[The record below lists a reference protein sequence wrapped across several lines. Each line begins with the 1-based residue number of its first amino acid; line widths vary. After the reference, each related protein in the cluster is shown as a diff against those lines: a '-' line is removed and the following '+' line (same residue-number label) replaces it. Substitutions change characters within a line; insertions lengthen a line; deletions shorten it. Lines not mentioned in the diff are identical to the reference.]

1 MATDAGRA
9 GGVQVRYRSQ
19 RGITAGFAPSH
30 IFASKF
36 TRYWIGAVHCQES
49 EVMSSFELEVI
60 YEGRALT
67 VFGVVVPGRGC
78 LASAWLDG
86 LPLQPQAQFRA
97 RLDRLTEVGF
107 LRSPEEMRPLQCNGE
122 PPVHEIKTRSGHRL
136 YVIRSRQDWV
146 ATHGAVKP
154 SDRKVCAQA
163 ERARGIWKEAQ
174 EQ

>member
-1 MATDAGRA
+1 
-9 GGVQVRYRSQ
+9 
-19 RGITAGFAPSH
+19 
-30 IFASKF
+30 
-36 TRYWIGAVHCQES
+36 
-49 EVMSSFELEVI
+49 MSSFELEVI

-67 VFGVVVPGRGC
+67 VYGVVVHDRGC
-78 LASAWLDG
+78 LASAWLAG
-86 LPLQPQAQFRA
+86 LPLKPQVQFRA

-107 LRSPEEMRPLQCNGE
+107 LRSPEEMRQLQCDGE

-136 YVIRSRQDWV
+136 YVIRSRRDWV

-154 SDRKVCAQA
+154 SDRGVCAQA

>member
-1 MATDAGRA
+1 MLAAGTAFKYGIDRTS
-9 GGVQVRYRSQ
+9 GPKWGFRSQ
-19 RGITAGFAPSH
+19 SH
-30 IFASKF
+30 LCVKVHALLD
-36 TRYWIGAVHCQES
+36 RAVHCQES

-67 VFGVVVPGRGC
+67 VYGVVLPERGC
-78 LASAWLDG
+78 LVSDWLAG
-86 LPLQPQAQFRA
+86 LPPQPQAQFRA

-154 SDRKVCAQA
+154 PDRKVCAQA